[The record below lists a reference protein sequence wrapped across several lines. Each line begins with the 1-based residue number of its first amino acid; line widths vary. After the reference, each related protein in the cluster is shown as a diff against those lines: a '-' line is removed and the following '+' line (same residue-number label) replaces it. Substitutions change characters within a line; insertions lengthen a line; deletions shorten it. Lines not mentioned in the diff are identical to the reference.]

1 MPPPSTPRKIFKDF
15 AKKEIMLSAAPPIPP
30 RPWNSAS
37 FPNITMI
44 MWDYAI
50 TILCFWDL
58 SKRIISWV
66 LTVWFI
72 SIFLLYIA
80 MKYSSISS
88 LPPRPPPHPF
98 LLGDNFQ
105 SQILKRGIRKKM
117 SAWVNSMSSCHGYL
131 PGGLLCFL
139 PKKTFK
145 NRTCLWR
152 LHFKCWSWSAL
163 AKQPINN

>member
-1 MPPPSTPRKIFKDF
+1 MPPPSTQRKIFKDF

-58 SKRIISWV
+58 SKRIISWI

-88 LPPRPPPHPF
+88 LPPSRPPHAF

-105 SQILKRGIRKKM
+105 SQILKRGDQKKNE
-117 SAWVNSMSSCHGYL
+117 WLGELNE
-131 PGGLLCFL
+131 FL
-139 PKKTFK
+139 PWVFTWGPTMF
-145 NRTCLWR
+145 
-152 LHFKCWSWSAL
+152 L
-163 AKQPINN
+163 AKKDF

>member
-88 LPPRPPPHPF
+88 LPPARPPHAI
-98 LLGDNFQ
+98 LRGDNFK
-105 SQILKRGIRKKM
+105 SQILKRGDQKK
-117 SAWVNSMSSCHGYL
+117 NECLGEL
-131 PGGLLCFL
+131 NEFL
-139 PKKTFK
+139 PWVFTWGPTMF
-145 NRTCLWR
+145 
-152 LHFKCWSWSAL
+152 L
-163 AKQPINN
+163 AKKDF

>member
-1 MPPPSTPRKIFKDF
+1 MPPPSTQRKIFKDF

-37 FPNITMI
+37 FPNLTMI

-88 LPPRPPPHPF
+88 LPPRPPPTPF
-98 LLGDNFQ
+98 CWGTTFSPKFWKGGSEKKWVPGWTQWVPAMGIYLGAYYVSCQKRLLKIEHAFEGSISNVD
-105 SQILKRGIRKKM
+105 L
-117 SAWVNSMSSCHGYL
+117 
-131 PGGLLCFL
+131 GLL
-139 PKKTFK
+139 
-145 NRTCLWR
+145 
-152 LHFKCWSWSAL
+152 
-163 AKQPINN
+163 

>member
-15 AKKEIMLSAAPPIPP
+15 AKKEIMLSAAPPLPP

-88 LPPRPPPHPF
+88 LPPRPPPPPLSAGGQLSVPNF
-98 LLGDNFQ
+98 EKGDQKKNECLGELNE
-105 SQILKRGIRKKM
+105 
-117 SAWVNSMSSCHGYL
+117 
-131 PGGLLCFL
+131 FL
-139 PKKTFK
+139 PWVFTWGPTMF
-145 NRTCLWR
+145 
-152 LHFKCWSWSAL
+152 L
-163 AKQPINN
+163 AKKDF

>member
-88 LPPRPPPHPF
+88 LPPLSPTPRLSAGGQLSVPNFEKGGSEKKWVAGWTQWVPAMGIYLGAYYVSCQKR
-98 LLGDNFQ
+98 LLKIQYAFEGSISNVD
-105 SQILKRGIRKKM
+105 L
-117 SAWVNSMSSCHGYL
+117 
-131 PGGLLCFL
+131 GLL
-139 PKKTFK
+139 
-145 NRTCLWR
+145 
-152 LHFKCWSWSAL
+152 
-163 AKQPINN
+163 